1 LDLGFSAGRFNTEF
15 PELGST
21 AAASEYRHSY
31 PLGERQC
38 ATAYPGMP
46 EQSDRQRMIRHTLCI
61 EATKSIN
68 KTRYSARLAM
78 SGDKAPRIA
87 EVLRRRGG

>member
-1 LDLGFSAGRFNTEF
+1 LDLGFSTGRFNTEF

-21 AAASEYRHSY
+21 AAASEYRHPY
-31 PLGERQC
+31 PFGERQY
-38 ATAYPGMP
+38 AAAYPGTA
-46 EQSDRQRMIRHTLCI
+46 EQSDRQRMNRHTLCI
-61 EATKSIN
+61 AAAKSIN
-68 KTRYSARLAM
+68 ITRYSARLAI